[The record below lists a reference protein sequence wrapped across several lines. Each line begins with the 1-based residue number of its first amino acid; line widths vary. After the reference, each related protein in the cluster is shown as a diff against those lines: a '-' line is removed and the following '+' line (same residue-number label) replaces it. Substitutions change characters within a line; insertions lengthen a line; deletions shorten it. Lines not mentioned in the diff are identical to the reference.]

1 MWVRGFGFN
10 LLPIVL
16 RCRKLNLSLGSKVGL
31 TKGRLVYTLY
41 VMPLMRLILSYGISV
56 CAKSKGKLHVARC
69 EQHHLPVCVRRAS
82 YSCVQIFFFLE
93 LTGRLGYLGINFS
106 KLRRMRYLDFNFNE
120 VPQEIFH
127 RCHSKVGVYND
138 SLF

>member
-31 TKGRLVYTLY
+31 TKGRLVSTLY
-41 VMPLMRLILSYGISV
+41 VMPRMRVSYSPMEFQFV
-56 CAKSKGKLHVARC
+56 LYYAKSKGKLHAARC
-69 EQHHLPVCVRRAS
+69 EQYHPQYVFGGQVIHVFRS
-82 YSCVQIFFFLE
+82 FFFFR
-93 LTGRLGYLGINFS
+93 TGRLGYLGINFS
-106 KLRRMRYLDFNFNE
+106 KLRRTRYLDFNFDE

-127 RCHSKVGVYND
+127 RCHSKVGV
-138 SLF
+138 